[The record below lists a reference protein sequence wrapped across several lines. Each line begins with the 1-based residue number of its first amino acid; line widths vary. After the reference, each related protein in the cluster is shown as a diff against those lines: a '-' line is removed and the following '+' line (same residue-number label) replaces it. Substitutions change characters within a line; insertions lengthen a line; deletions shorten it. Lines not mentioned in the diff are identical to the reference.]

1 MLESAHVIFARSSSQ
16 NYYAIGHTINPKYFN
31 GPTNNFTTE
40 ETSEYHLNNIG
51 KFPKHKKFMEKFL
64 STQSSLH
71 QSIEDSLKLREHIR
85 LDLAKYNPEPNKNNT
100 KKDIKDIID
109 QLNKLNDLYKAGIL
123 TKDEFEKAK
132 KNILE

>member
-1 MLESAHVIFARSSSQ
+1 
-16 NYYAIGHTINPKYFN
+16 
-31 GPTNNFTTE
+31 
-40 ETSEYHLNNIG
+40 
-51 KFPKHKKFMEKFL
+51 MEKFL

-71 QSIEDSLKLREHIR
+71 QSIEDSLKLNGNIR
-85 LDLAKYNPEPNKNNT
+85 LDLAKYSPEPNKNNT
-100 KKDIKDIID
+100 KKDNKDIID